1 MPIVEVQRP
10 HFYRDGLLK
19 AKWRRLKNNRHR
31 CYVALKARKKFRM
44 VPMDED
50 QKRDIDEL
58 LRSFGITE
66 WSIERKINGNVTT
79 SCGYFV
85 FVPTDQFERRLN
97 PLPLNLPEEI
107 LKHIRTFGSKNTL
120 VM

>member
-50 QKRDIDEL
+50 QKQEIDEL

-85 FVPTDQFERRLN
+85 FVPTDQFEKRHAAY
-97 PLPLNLPEEI
+97 LPFPNDI
-107 LKHIRTFGSKNTL
+107 VRHIQSFGNKSTL
-120 VM
+120 RM